1 LKIADELCERHYK
14 IDQFNK
20 PSKVY
25 KVFNDSIE
33 LAAYR
38 SNKSYR
44 SIADYYANKSNKP
57 NKSKKSNELRKRKL
71 RMLLLQAI
79 QYNFENL
86 KY

>member
-1 LKIADELCERHYK
+1 MKIADKLCERHCK

-20 PSKVY
+20 PRKVY
-25 KVFNDSIE
+25 KVFNDLIE
-33 LAAYR
+33 LATYR

-44 SIADYYANKSNKP
+44 SIADYYA